1 MKTDWFDSPLVM
13 NALYWT
19 FLGLMAIYISPMV
32 LLILILLPGFISSP
46 QVQVEEDGTKVTVK
60 ADDSIEQYH
69 IKQAIQEARR

>member
-1 MKTDWFDSPLVM
+1 MNTDWFDSPVVM

-19 FLGLMAIYISPMV
+19 FLGLMAIYINPMV

-60 ADDSIEQYH
+60 ADGSVEQYH
-69 IKQAIQEARR
+69 IKQAIQEVRQ